1 MSEFHLGDN
10 GGYPPVED
18 DLIPGQI
25 VDQNGEYD
33 WDRDAA
39 VTAEYAEG
47 WYSDYG
53 TSEALKDAGIC
64 VCMIDNDTV
73 ITVNGE
79 V

>member
-1 MSEFHLGDN
+1 MSEYCFGDN

-39 VTAEYAEG
+39 ATAEYAED
-47 WYSDYG
+47 WYDD
-53 TSEALKDAGIC
+53 TANTLNEVGIGIA
-64 VCMIDNDTV
+64 MIDNDLV
-73 ITVNGE
+73 LTVNGE
-79 V
+79 LDA